1 MTTVLVVD
9 ASAVA
14 EMLLGTAK
22 GRRVAEAIG
31 AGHSL
36 HAPELLSLEV
46 ANVLR
51 GLVRTDQIGVAE
63 AEQAIADLGALG
75 IEYYEHL
82 AFLPRVLALRH
93 NLTAYD
99 AVYVALGE
107 VLEVPLLTC
116 DAKLARSPGHRVV
129 VQIVS

>member
-9 ASAVA
+9 ASAIA

-22 GRRVAEAIG
+22 GRRVAEVIG
-31 AGHSL
+31 TDHSL

-46 ANVLR
+46 SNVLR
-51 GLVRTDQIGVAE
+51 GLIRTAQIDVVE
-63 AEQAIADLGALG
+63 AEQVVVELSSLG

-82 AFLPRVLALRH
+82 AFLPRVLALRD

-99 AVYVALGE
+99 ASYVALAE
-107 VLEVPLLTC
+107 VLDVPLLTC
-116 DAKLARSPGHRVV
+116 DAKLARSPGHRADVH
-129 VQIVS
+129 IVS